1 VTDFGNGRRELTRA
15 QRGIWFAQLLDP
27 RSPALNIGLYAEIF
41 GNIDTAAFA
50 VAMRRT
56 VAEYDAYHL
65 RFDGPDQEPWRYQEL
80 PADWPLPVVDLRA
93 VADPHAAALA
103 WMHADLDQPADLRS
117 GNLFATALLRVAN
130 DRWYWYHRCHH
141 ILGDAY
147 SGGLML
153 ARVARH
159 YTALTDDWRFAD
171 GQCGPAAVLDDA
183 DAAYRASER
192 SSADRE
198 FWRQALAGRPAPAS
212 LSGRPAPAVLPRHT
226 LRAAVSVDAAPLR
239 ARARALRTSLSG
251 LFIAAAATYV
261 QRVTGSTDLVLGIP
275 VNGRSGAAQRATP
288 GMRSN
293 ILPVRLAL
301 HPADRIGAAVKHVS
315 GEVRLALRH
324 QQYRYEDMLR
334 DQRLTGPGDV
344 FSTLVNVIS
353 FGPPLTFAG
362 YQARIH
368 RLSPGPVR
376 DLSLFALDEPV
387 TGSLEV
393 TIDANPDLY
402 PQADIGTHL
411 GRIRELLDW
420 LAQAPADDRVGSARL
435 IGRGERDAVVRAWN
449 DTARPVREETLPA
462 LLAGAGERSPG
473 AVALVAGGRTL
484 TYGELFG
491 RAGQLA
497 RLLARRG
504 AGPESVVGVAL
515 ERGADMV
522 TAVLGVVLAGAA
534 FLPADPGLPAERAS
548 FMLADAGPSC
558 VLTAGGLPAGWTVPD
573 GVPVLD
579 LDDPAMSA
587 ELAGL
592 PGTAVTDA
600 DRTGPL
606 RPAHP
611 AYVLYT
617 SGSTGRP
624 KGVTVPHEGIV
635 NRLAW
640 MQHAFGLRPADRVL
654 HKTPSGFD
662 VSVWEL
668 LWPFAGG
675 AVMVVAEP
683 DGHRDPAYLTR
694 LIQGERVTV
703 AHFVPSMLRP
713 FLGEPAAAACAS
725 LRAVICSGE
734 ALPAALAGQFRAL
747 LPAAALHN
755 LYGPTEASIDVTARP
770 CAADEAA
777 PGDLVVSDPVVS
789 GTVPIGRP
797 VWNTA
802 VYVLDAALRPV
813 PPGVTGEL
821 YLAGVQL
828 ARGYAGRP
836 GLTAERFVACPYGTP
851 GARMYRTGDLASWT
865 ARDGGGSGE
874 LSYRG
879 RVDGQVK
886 LRGNRIEL
894 GEVEAALAAV
904 PASPPRPRRSGSGPT
919 ARATWRD
926 TSCRAPGAWT
936 PRWCAPASPGRCPLH
951 GAVHAD
957 GGRRPAGQRERQA
970 QPCGPA

>member
-1 VTDFGNGRRELTRA
+1 VTDFGNGRRELTSA

-27 RSPALNIGLYAEIF
+27 QSPALNIGLYAEIF
-41 GNIDTAAFA
+41 GDIDTAAFTA
-50 VAMRRT
+50 AMRRT
-56 VAEYDAYHL
+56 VEEYDGYHL
-65 RFDGPDQEPWRYQEL
+65 RFGGPDRTPWRYPEFS
-80 PADWPLPVVDLRA
+80 ADWPLHIVDLRA
-93 VADPHAAALA
+93 AVDPHAAVLT
-103 WMHADLDQPADLRS
+103 WMRADLDQPAGLRAD
-117 GNLFATALLRVAN
+117 NLFAVALLRAAD

-153 ARVARH
+153 ARVAQH
-159 YTALTDDWRFAD
+159 YTALAADGRFAD
-171 GQCGPAAVLDDA
+171 GPGMPAAVLDDA
-183 DAAYRASER
+183 DAAYRASEQFTT
-192 SSADRE
+192 DRE
-198 FWRQALAGRPAPAS
+198 FWRQALVGRPAVAS
-212 LSGRPAPAVLPRHT
+212 LSGRQVPAVLPRHT
-226 LRAAVSVDAAPLR
+226 LRAAVSVDGAPLR
-239 ARARALRTSLSG
+239 ARARALRTGLSG

-261 QRVTGSTDLVLGIP
+261 QRVAGGTDIVLGIP

-301 HPADRIGAAVKHVS
+301 QPADTIGAAVQRVS
-315 GEVRLALRH
+315 GEVRRALRH
-324 QQYRYEDMLR
+324 QQYRYEDILR

-344 FSTLVNVIS
+344 FAALVNVVS

-362 YQARIH
+362 HQARIH
-368 RLSPGPVR
+368 QLSPGTVR

-387 TGSLEV
+387 TGSLEI

-402 PQADIGTHL
+402 TQADVGRHIGRL
-411 GRIRELLDW
+411 RDLLDW
-420 LAQAPADDRVGSARL
+420 LTDASADDRVGSASL
-435 IGRGERDAVVRAWN
+435 IARGERDAVVRAWN
-449 DTARPVREETLPA
+449 DTAHQVREGTLPA
-462 LLAGAGERSPG
+462 LLAGAGERSPA
-473 AVALVAGGRTL
+473 AVALVAGGAAL

-491 RAGQLA
+491 RASRLA

-515 ERGADMV
+515 ERSADMV
-522 TAVLGVVLAGAA
+522 TAVLGVVLSGAA
-534 FLPADPGLPAERAS
+534 FLPTDPGQPAERAA

-573 GVPVLD
+573 GVPVVD
-579 LDDPAMSA
+579 LEDPAVAA

-592 PGTAVTDA
+592 PGVAVTDA

-640 MQHAFGLRPADRVL
+640 MQHAFGLGPADRVL

-668 LWPFAGG
+668 LWPFAQG

-683 DGHRDPAYLTR
+683 DGHRDPAYLAR

-725 LRAVICSGE
+725 LRSVICSGE
-734 ALPAALAGQFRAL
+734 ALPAAMAARFRAI
-747 LPAAALHN
+747 LPAATLHN
-755 LYGPTEASIDVTARP
+755 LYGPTEASIDVTAHASASRYWP
-770 CAADEAA
+770 LQWYEL
-777 PGDLVVSDPVVS
+777 GVFL
-789 GTVPIGRP
+789 T
-797 VWNTA
+797 
-802 VYVLDAALRPV
+802 AAL
-813 PPGVTGEL
+813 L
-821 YLAGVQL
+821 
-828 ARGYAGRP
+828 
-836 GLTAERFVACPYGTP
+836 
-851 GARMYRTGDLASWT
+851 
-865 ARDGGGSGE
+865 
-874 LSYRG
+874 
-879 RVDGQVK
+879 
-886 LRGNRIEL
+886 
-894 GEVEAALAAV
+894 LAA
-904 PASPPRPRRSGSGPT
+904 AC
-919 ARATWRD
+919 AWRVRK
-926 TSCRAPGAWT
+926 TG
-936 PRWCAPASPGRCPLH
+936 
-951 GAVHAD
+951 
-957 GGRRPAGQRERQA
+957 
-970 QPCGPA
+970 